1 MADLTLRYTYLCL
14 LVLGLKAYDTMH
26 GPEEEFYLVVSMVN
40 SDNAFTKGQT
50 IFQYSKYISL
60 KGSHIK
66 RVLLTGLVA
75 LLGIWR
81 LSLGSDTDVG
91 SDKNVR
97 NSDHRALFTAL
108 LNHYLT
114 SSCLLLHLM
123 TLSLI

>member
-1 MADLTLRYTYLCL
+1 
-14 LVLGLKAYDTMH
+14 
-26 GPEEEFYLVVSMVN
+26 MVN

-97 NSDHRALFTAL
+97 NSDLRALFTAL
-108 LNHYLT
+108 LNHYLM

>member
-91 SDKNVR
+91 
-97 NSDHRALFTAL
+97 
-108 LNHYLT
+108 
-114 SSCLLLHLM
+114 
-123 TLSLI
+123 